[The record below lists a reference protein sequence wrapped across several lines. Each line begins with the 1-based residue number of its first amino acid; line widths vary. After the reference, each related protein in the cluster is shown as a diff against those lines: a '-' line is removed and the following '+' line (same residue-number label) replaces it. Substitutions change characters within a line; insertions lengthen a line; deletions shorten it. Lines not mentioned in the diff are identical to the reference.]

1 MSESQNKLNK
11 LTSTKAAKK
20 EVNPLSCFFA
30 SVVSGGI
37 AVMIYF
43 LMNAI
48 VTTYANK
55 PVVSDSAI
63 VIKITTAVRTLVIGV
78 AALGTGVFALVAV
91 GLFLLGIQVTI
102 KTFASKVTNN
112 S

>member
-1 MSESQNKLNK
+1 MNKSQDKSISAK
-11 LTSTKAAKK
+11 TAKK

-30 SVVSGGI
+30 SIIAGGI
-37 AVMIYF
+37 AVMIYY
-43 LMNAI
+43 LMSAI

-55 PVVSDSAI
+55 PILSDSVI

-78 AALGTGVFALVAV
+78 AALGTGVFGLVAV

-102 KTFASKVTNN
+102 KTVFSTTSNK
-112 S
+112 

>member
-1 MSESQNKLNK
+1 MPESQK
-11 LTSTKAAKK
+11 TSTSAKTSKK

-30 SVVSGGI
+30 SIISGGI

-43 LMNAI
+43 LMSAI
-48 VTTYANK
+48 VATYANK
-55 PVVSDSAI
+55 PVISDSAI

-78 AALGTGVFALVAV
+78 AALGTGVFGLVAV

-102 KTFASKVTNN
+102 KTVFSTTSNK
-112 S
+112 